1 MEAGFRGQNRA
12 GVIRPPG
19 PVSAGSAGSPCGSW
33 RRRPALGR
41 GSPVHLVSRKQKKLT
56 VLPAPAWGREQLSA
70 GEELLF
76 SRATDSLPGTRGGL
90 GDERFHQ
97 EGDQSREAPAACLT
111 PTPPQPQRPSL
122 RASAPGC
129 SLSRRTEFQ
138 DHREFS
144 FKSKA
149 LSFFGLLSCQ
159 CNFASHFEIFW
170 AVVLPHSFLPQFC
183 YISPGKS
190 SRQLEVHTHTHT
202 HTDVHI
208 YTCTH
213 TPTDI
218 ACQMY
223 YFVFFHLFL

>member
-1 MEAGFRGQNRA
+1 M
-12 GVIRPPG
+12 
-19 PVSAGSAGSPCGSW
+19 
-33 RRRPALGR
+33 
-41 GSPVHLVSRKQKKLT
+41 HLVSRKQKKLT

-76 SRATDSLPGTRGGL
+76 SRATESLPGTRGGL

-144 FKSKA
+144 FKSKDPDA
-149 LSFFGLLSCQ
+149 SFR
-159 CNFASHFEIFW
+159 SHFHAQSLARPGRGSISLSRGQGGWGGAWGSGGSAAAPPAMGRSSLEELSMCFHGAWRCRFW
-170 AVVLPHSFLPQFC
+170 ARSEPSACLVFSELLLPVGMEVKTPVLMPVT
-183 YISPGKS
+183 I
-190 SRQLEVHTHTHT
+190 HTLQ
-202 HTDVHI
+202 V
-208 YTCTH
+208 
-213 TPTDI
+213 
-218 ACQMY
+218 AAWGSGSQAVEM
-223 YFVFFHLFL
+223 V